1 MVKIR
6 INNNT
11 GMLKETKI
19 SPFYGDIDHH
29 SLKKSIHLLP
39 LKVYEPGSVK
49 MKKDKLNREYNNSG
63 KLVPDSGIFNYLT
76 AEEKTRLSGG
86 ITLMTFERQDILFK
100 QNMPSDHV
108 VYIIE
113 GLIKV
118 YSGSRGDRV
127 VCIRLAGPGSF
138 AALASAYSASNYRNS
153 AAAIEETVALMIRKE
168 TLRDIVKQNGMFS
181 MALITLIGEELLY
194 VSDKLVSFSMK
205 QLPGRVADLIRYFS
219 EEVFGSNKFTVSLT
233 RQEMAELIGTT
244 KESLIRTLNEFK
256 NDKIIDLDGKNIS
269 ILSPDLIK
277 VLSEI
282 G

>member
-1 MVKIR
+1 M
-6 INNNT
+6 
-11 GMLKETKI
+11 
-19 SPFYGDIDHH
+19 S
-29 SLKKSIHLLP
+29 
-39 LKVYEPGSVK
+39 
-49 MKKDKLNREYNNSG
+49 MKKTNLNGEYNKSG
-63 KLVPDSGIFNYLT
+63 NLIPDNGIFNYLT
-76 AEEKTRLSGG
+76 PEEKVRLSGG
-86 ITLMTFERQDILFK
+86 VTLMTFDRQDILFK
-100 QNMPSDHV
+100 QNMPSDHI
-108 VYIIE
+108 VYIFK

-138 AALASAYSASNYRNS
+138 AALASAYSSDIYRNT
-153 AAAIEETVALMIRKE
+153 AAAIEKTVALMIRKE
-168 TLRDIVKQNGMFS
+168 TLKDIMKQNGVFS
-181 MALITLIGEELLY
+181 VALIRLMGKEVLD

-219 EEVFGSNKFTVSLT
+219 EEVFESNEFTVSLT

-256 NDKIIDLDGKNIS
+256 NDKIIDLDGKNIR
-269 ILSPDLIK
+269 ILSPDLIR